1 MICWYLYGQAY
12 FMGDVLKKLF
22 SWDCFLGKPGCTIS
36 LISPYLNW
44 FEKGIWIK
52 NNFNSWDIPAV

>member
-1 MICWYLYGQAY
+1 
-12 FMGDVLKKLF
+12 MGDVLKKLF